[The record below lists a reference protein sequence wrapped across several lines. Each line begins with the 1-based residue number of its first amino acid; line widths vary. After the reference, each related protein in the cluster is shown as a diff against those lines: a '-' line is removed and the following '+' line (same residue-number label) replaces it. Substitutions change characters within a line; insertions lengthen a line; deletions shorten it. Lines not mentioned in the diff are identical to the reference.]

1 MIIRLLW
8 NIQSILL
15 IKRVTL
21 CTFSAWKMPRRLM
34 KCVIENFRRPIWIFE
49 VKNILNLLHS
59 NLVSAKLLHA
69 NLQRTC
75 VFRASWPEAS
85 KIHRLNNL
93 ITWVFWW
100 CQRYQWYHS
109 FPRLLHETHSLISCI
124 VLLMSRETLSHLVRL
139 LLQIFVFVVDIFL
152 NGELRSEHRFFEL
165 VLATFIKKNA
175 VLNTSSVL
183 LFSSLT

>member
-1 MIIRLLW
+1 
-8 NIQSILL
+8 
-15 IKRVTL
+15 
-21 CTFSAWKMPRRLM
+21 MPRRLL
-34 KCVIENFRRPIWIFE
+34 KRVIENFRRPIWIFE
-49 VKNILNLLHS
+49 VKNILNLLHT

-75 VFRASWPEAS
+75 VFRASWPVAS
-85 KIHRLNNL
+85 RIYSLNDF

-124 VLLMSRETLSHLVRL
+124 VLLVSRKTLSHLIHL
-139 LLQIFVFVVDIFL
+139 LIQLFVFVVDIFI
-152 NGELRSEHRFFEL
+152 NGVLRSEHRFFEF

-175 VLNTSSVL
+175 VRNTSSVL
-183 LFSSLT
+183 LISSLT